1 MKPSLRLPRAPSTSR
16 PKPPDG
22 PTTPRSSGALLFS
35 AESRKL
41 LTYETVL
48 APEASLV
55 RNALSNALGDSRVS
69 MWRWKAQVAGKP
81 GGDQAGP
88 NRRVSCSRGTSRSGS
103 LLPSWH
109 AQRSLPPRCSPGYG
123 NTSAQREQ
131 CDVGPLVLMI
141 PRWAV
146 GVAPILTQSVSGCR
160 KVLEMPNNEET

>member
-88 NRRVSCSRGTSRSGS
+88 NRRVPVRVERVEADHCFRRGMRSGHCLRDAHPDMGI
-103 LLPSWH
+103 LL
-109 AQRSLPPRCSPGYG
+109 RSG
-123 NTSAQREQ
+123 NNATWDHLS
-131 CDVGPLVLMI
+131 
-141 PRWAV
+141 
-146 GVAPILTQSVSGCR
+146 
-160 KVLEMPNNEET
+160 